1 MSYQDECQEV
11 LQRIAT
17 ENSGVRGLPYFLST
31 VDRWHAGFS
40 HEAPGEAVQSKS
52 TKTSTTP
59 QVVVLGNGIPEQ
71 LIYACG
77 VAPYH
82 VQGGSHASCRWSDEV
97 MPRDADPVSRSILG
111 YALQIAKRQDIS
123 SLFVVPIANDNMRK
137 IAYFLKHEGHEVLP
151 VDVPPVWA
159 SVSDQYAWERSI
171 QTLVQG
177 VQRHTGRRATTLRI
191 RKTDKL
197 VTTAKTAMVE
207 FERTCVACD
216 GQLSGEAMLLVLNS
230 YYQTANLAEWT
241 AALKNLTA
249 EIAGRHQTA
258 PTTVAPA
265 PHVLVIGS
273 PIVFPQYK
281 VPAHIQDAGLRLAA
295 AVDATSTARYAWL
308 TPQER
313 RGGAA
318 RLTNAIARKHYT
330 VDSSSAHVVNSAL
343 EQYVEHL
350 LSSRQVDGVVCHIL
364 KGQIEY
370 DFELARLESLFE
382 SRDIPVF
389 RLETDYQ
396 YQDVEQLRIRLEAF
410 SEMLA
415 QRAFVARQANAAF
428 ACA

>member
-11 LQRIAT
+11 LQRIDT
-17 ENSGVRGLPYFLST
+17 ENSDVRGLSYFLST
-31 VDRWHAGFS
+31 VDQWHAGFS
-40 HEAPGEAVQSKS
+40 HETPGETVRTGLIKNRA
-52 TKTSTTP
+52 TP

-77 VAPYH
+77 VVPLH

-111 YALQIAKRQDIS
+111 YALQIAERQDVNP
-123 SLFVVPIANDNMRK
+123 LFVVPIANDNMRK
-137 IAYFLKHEGHEVLP
+137 ISYLLKREGHEVLS
-151 VDVPPVWA
+151 VDVPPA
-159 SVSDQYAWERSI
+159 CACISDQYAWERSM
-171 QTLVQG
+171 QTMVQG
-177 VQRHTGRRATTLRI
+177 VQRHVGKRATTLRI
-191 RKTDKL
+191 RRADKL
-197 VTTAKTAMVE
+197 VTTARTAMVE
-207 FERTCVACD
+207 FERAYVACN

-230 YYQTANLAEWT
+230 YYQTANLAEWI
-241 AALKNLTA
+241 AALKNLTS
-249 EIAGRHQTA
+249 EIIGGQQTTA
-258 PTTVAPA
+258 PTVAPA

-273 PIVFPQYK
+273 PIIFPQYK
-281 VPAHIQDAGLRLAA
+281 VPSLIQDAGLRLAA
-295 AVDATSTARYAWL
+295 AVDATSTARHAWL
-308 TPQER
+308 TPRER
-313 RGGAA
+313 RGGIT
-318 RLTNAIARKHYT
+318 RLTKAIARRHYT
-330 VDSSSAHVVNSAL
+330 ADSSSAHVVNRAL
-343 EQYVEHL
+343 EQYVKHL
-350 LSSRQVDGVVCHIL
+350 LSSRQVDGIICHIL

-415 QRAFVARQANAAF
+415 QRALASRQANVTI